1 MTNDKR
7 EFVPRV
13 PWEILNSSL
22 SFAPS
27 CTVNVTTDVLL
38 LRALMQSKEF
48 KPVNRPAR
56 SLLRTLKCDNLTL
69 SKFTLC
75 LKVVFTYLQ
84 FTSRASF
91 NNVTR
96 KTVLF

>member
-1 MTNDKR
+1 M
-7 EFVPRV
+7 
-13 PWEILNSSL
+13 S
-22 SFAPS
+22 
-27 CTVNVTTDVLL
+27 LL
-38 LRALMQSKEF
+38 LRALMRSKEF
-48 KPVNRPAR
+48 KRVNRPAR

-75 LKVVFTYLQ
+75 VKNFLKVVFTYLQ

-96 KTVLF
+96 KTVSF

>member
-1 MTNDKR
+1 MR
-7 EFVPRV
+7 
-13 PWEILNSSL
+13 
-22 SFAPS
+22 
-27 CTVNVTTDVLL
+27 
-38 LRALMQSKEF
+38 SKEF

-56 SLLRTLKCDNLTL
+56 SLLKTLKCDNLTL

-75 LKVVFTYLQ
+75 VKNFLKVVFTYLQ